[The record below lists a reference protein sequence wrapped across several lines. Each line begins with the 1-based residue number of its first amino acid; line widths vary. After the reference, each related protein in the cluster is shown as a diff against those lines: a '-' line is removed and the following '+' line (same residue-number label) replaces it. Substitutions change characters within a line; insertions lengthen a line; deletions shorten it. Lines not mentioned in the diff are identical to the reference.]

1 MLISPRRGKSIF
13 FIFIFRLFVVAKSN
27 RHAFLIFSFCH
38 EGKEKSSK
46 RYGKRVSIRQTFPQ
60 RRKRKTNKRLAARFI
75 YRLERESAGNPK
87 RQCNPTRRIYTHKHV
102 HTHTHTSS
110 PREQS
115 RERETGQTQTA
126 AFAVAATCKLLTTL
140 L

>member
-1 MLISPRRGKSIF
+1 LSRR
-13 FIFIFRLFVVAKSN
+13 
-27 RHAFLIFSFCH
+27 
-38 EGKEKSSK
+38 EGKVIEAIWETCFDTANIS
-46 RYGKRVSIRQTFPQ
+46 TEEE
-60 RRKRKTNKRLAARFI
+60 RKRKTNKRLAARFI

-102 HTHTHTSS
+102 HTHTHTQAAQESKV
-110 PREQS
+110 
-115 RERETGQTQTA
+115 ERETGQTQTA